1 VRGLHVKR
9 IRQNKQSTNSEHA
22 RKDKS
27 FSSSKGAELSAR
39 TKRVCEA
46 VPDLPAAAE

>member
-1 VRGLHVKR
+1 MLNASVK
-9 IRQNKQSTNSEHA
+9 QESTNSEHA

-39 TKRVCEA
+39 IKRVYETA
-46 VPDLPAAAE
+46 PDLPAAAE